1 MKTEERFLWR
11 AVFFLLLLLFF
22 GTNVWELFGG
32 DFCGAIL
39 KHGLVLAVK

>member
-32 DFCGAIL
+32 GFLWGNFETWFGPCR
-39 KHGLVLAVK
+39 